1 MRFAIRVILVGSA
14 LLITVSAFGQAQ
26 PYPKPDLQQTYTRLL
41 GQIEK
46 IPIFDHH
53 AHPGFAEDPDVDAMA
68 APPGSSA
75 LRERDS
81 NPELIAAA
89 KALFGYP
96 YADLSPEHS
105 KWLVQKKAELKKQY
119 PGPAYF
125 DMILDKLNME
135 QSVANR
141 AMMADYLDPKRFVW
155 VFFADSFMWPF
166 DNSQMRARNGDQ
178 EVYIPLQEKMLHRW
192 MQQENVSALPAS
204 FDGYLKF
211 ISRTLENNQRKGGIA
226 MKFEAAYFRSLHFAD
241 PPKAQ
246 AEAVYRK
253 YHAGGVPS
261 MQEYTAFQDYIFRYL
276 VSEGG
281 RLHLPVHIHTAVGIG
296 DYFDINHG
304 NIFNLENVLRD
315 PRYSNVTWV
324 MIHGGYPLERVA
336 IWLAAMK
343 NVYLDSS
350 LMEVDVY
357 PAQFKQSLKEW
368 LELFPDKITYGS
380 DCFPYNDVMG
390 AEESYWLGVQTVR
403 EGLAGALAEMVSE
416 QEISEQRA
424 LQMAH
429 AYLHDTAAGLY
440 K

>member
-1 MRFAIRVILVGSA
+1 VA
-14 LLITVSAFGQAQ
+14 
-26 PYPKPDLQQTYTRLL
+26 
-41 GQIEK
+41 
-46 IPIFDHH
+46 
-53 AHPGFAEDPDVDAMA
+53 
-68 APPGSSA
+68 
-75 LRERDS
+75 
-81 NPELIAAA
+81 
-89 KALFGYP
+89 
-96 YADLSPEHS
+96 
-105 KWLVQKKAELKKQY
+105 KKAELRKQLGDAGY
-119 PGPAYF
+119 W
-125 DMILDKLNME
+125 DRILDMLGIE
-135 QSVANR
+135 TSIANR
-141 AMMADYLDPKRFVW
+141 AMMDYLDPHRFKW

-166 DNSQMRARNGDQ
+166 NNRDMTARNSDEQ
-178 EVYIPLQEKMLHRW
+178 VYIPLQEKMLRRW
-192 MQQENVSALPAS
+192 MQQESVNELPAT

-211 ISRTLENNQRKGGIA
+211 ISRTLEDNQRKGGIA
-226 MKFEAAYFRSLHFAD
+226 MKFEAAYFRSLHFGD
-241 PPKAQ
+241 PPKTQ

-296 DYFDINHG
+296 DYFDITHG

-315 PRYSNVTWV
+315 PRYSNVIWV

-336 IWLAAMK
+336 IWLGAMK
-343 NVYLDSS
+343 NIYLDSS
-350 LMEVDVY
+350 LMEMDVY
-357 PAQFKQSLKEW
+357 PAQFKQSLREW

-403 EGLAGALAEMVSE
+403 ESLAGALAEMVSE
-416 QEISEQRA
+416 HEISEDRA

-429 AYLHDTAAGLY
+429 AYLHDTAAALY